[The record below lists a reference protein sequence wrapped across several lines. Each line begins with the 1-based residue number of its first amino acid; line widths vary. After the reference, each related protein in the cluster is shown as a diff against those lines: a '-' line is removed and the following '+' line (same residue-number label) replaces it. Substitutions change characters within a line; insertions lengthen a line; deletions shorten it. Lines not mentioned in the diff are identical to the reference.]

1 MSKYT
6 LQQKKTQQHQIIT
19 KKLLLIE
26 DSFITGNSEI
36 QPIKTQNE
44 PCNVNHLKLCIK
56 RQTTL
61 QHDLRINHLINEN
74 SFLI

>member
-6 LQQKKTQQHQIIT
+6 LQQKKTQQYQIIT

-36 QPIKTQNE
+36 QPIRTKM
-44 PCNVNHLKLCIK
+44 NHVM
-56 RQTTL
+56 
-61 QHDLRINHLINEN
+61 
-74 SFLI
+74 